1 MPWTSATPVTAPH
14 CAKPNW
20 RSSIAVLC
28 EPRRG
33 GPWGSGNNHEDYV
46 GIRGLEE
53 HGKKKW
59 QRHAADVVKRLIAAL
74 EPDEVVLGGGN
85 VKKLDA
91 LQAGTQAGDND
102 NAFRGG
108 FRLWEKAVN

>member
-1 MPWTSATPVTAPH
+1 MKLGHLPYKRATF
-14 CAKPNW
+14 
-20 RSSIAVLC
+20 
-28 EPRRG
+28 
-33 GPWGSGNNHEDYV
+33 EDYV
-46 GIRGLEE
+46 GVRGLEE

-59 QRHAADVVKRLIAAL
+59 QRHVADVVKRLIAAL

-91 LQAGTQAGDND
+91 LPAGTQAGDND

-108 FRLWEKAVN
+108 FRLWEKATKGNSLR